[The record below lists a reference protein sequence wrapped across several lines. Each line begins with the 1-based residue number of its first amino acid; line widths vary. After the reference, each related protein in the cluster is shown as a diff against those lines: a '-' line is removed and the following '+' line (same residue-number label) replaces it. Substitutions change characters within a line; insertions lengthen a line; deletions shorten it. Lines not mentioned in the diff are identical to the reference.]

1 MGGGTFGHDCPAPPQ
16 SAGLRAEP
24 QICWEVTSK
33 EGRGQE
39 EKLGLEVRGCNT
51 ASVRGPLPR
60 QPHCFFFPPHAE
72 NGRRLHACQY
82 SASPTPPPVLAAS
95 EAHRDKV
102 RISAL
107 YLTINTY
114 NNRASRLT
122 CKLGDLQLGRAVVTT
137 DFCIIWILPVSYC
150 NQRQTATLMM
160 VNKRNDG

>member
-1 MGGGTFGHDCPAPPQ
+1 METGVG
-16 SAGLRAEP
+16 SEGLQHHFSSRSVA
-24 QICWEVTSK
+24 TT
-33 EGRGQE
+33 
-39 EKLGLEVRGCNT
+39 T
-51 ASVRGPLPR
+51 ALL
-60 QPHCFFFPPHAE
+60 FFPPHAE

-102 RISAL
+102 RISTL